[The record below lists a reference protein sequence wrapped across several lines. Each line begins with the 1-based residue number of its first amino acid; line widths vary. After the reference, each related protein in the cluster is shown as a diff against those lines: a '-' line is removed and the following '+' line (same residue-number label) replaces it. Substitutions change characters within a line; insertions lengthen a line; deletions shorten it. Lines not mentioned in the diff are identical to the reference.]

1 MLTRST
7 LSIVVPIHNEQETLP
22 ELYERLVEAITAMG
36 FAATEV
42 LLISDGS
49 TDDSDRLIAEYVRRD
64 ARFRGLFLTRNFGH
78 QAAVSIGLEQCRG
91 DVVAIVDGDLQDP
104 PLEIRRL
111 IEAIQNGADVAYGV
125 RRRRKEGVLKRVAYA
140 GFYRLLRAMADIE
153 IPLDTGDFCC
163 MRRCV
168 VDAMLKLPER
178 QRFVRGLRAWV
189 GFKQVG
195 VTYERSARFA
205 GTPSY
210 TWRKLLQLAYN
221 GLFSFSTLP
230 VRVMQRLG
238 ILISLAAIGV
248 AACYV
253 VMFFARPELFP
264 QGFATIAVS
273 IWLLAGV
280 QLFFT
285 GILGEY
291 VVRTFDEVRG
301 RPFALL
307 REQCG
312 TGLGHSLSINE
323 EQIEGA
329 LGELLES
336 VGELRA
342 MTAGDQAASSS
353 LACEEQRNG

>member
-1 MLTRST
+1 
-7 LSIVVPIHNEQETLP
+7 
-22 ELYERLVEAITAMG
+22 
-36 FAATEV
+36 
-42 LLISDGS
+42 
-49 TDDSDRLIAEYVRRD
+49 
-64 ARFRGLFLTRNFGH
+64 
-78 QAAVSIGLEQCRG
+78 
-91 DVVAIVDGDLQDP
+91 
-104 PLEIRRL
+104 
-111 IEAIQNGADVAYGV
+111 
-125 RRRRKEGVLKRVAYA
+125 
-140 GFYRLLRAMADIE
+140 
-153 IPLDTGDFCC
+153 
-163 MRRCV
+163 
-168 VDAMLKLPER
+168 
-178 QRFVRGLRAWV
+178 
-189 GFKQVG
+189 
-195 VTYERSARFA
+195 
-205 GTPSY
+205 
-210 TWRKLLQLAYN
+210 
-221 GLFSFSTLP
+221 
-230 VRVMQRLG
+230 MQRLG

-312 TGLGHSLSINE
+312 TGLGQSLSINE